1 MAMNTS
7 PLSTM
12 PRSPWLASA
21 GCTKYAGV
29 PVLAMVE
36 AILRAMWPDLP
47 MPLTT
52 TRPLR
57 PLISS
62 TAWTKPWS
70 SRSPSARTASASIAR
85 TRRASSNAL
94 VLLDFCA
101 ARAAFIIGREYSP
114 VTSTVSL
121 ASVLVL
127 LASAVVAVA
136 LCRRLRLPPVIGYL
150 ATGLAL
156 GPHALGIAANPE
168 ETRHL
173 AEFGIVFLMFSIGLE
188 FSLAKLSTMRRVVFG
203 LGGVQVLATLA
214 IAITITLALD
224 AGWQAGVALGAVA
237 AMSST
242 AIVSKLLAERG
253 ELDAAHGRQVIGV
266 LLFQDLAV
274 VPLLV
279 LIPALAQSAGG
290 LGIAVGI
297 ALAKAIVAL
306 ILVVLVGPR
315 LMRAWLGLAA
325 RLRSNELFVLNVVL
339 IILLLAYLTGLAGL
353 SLVLGAF
360 LAGMLIS
367 ETEYRFQ
374 VEEDIKPYRD
384 ALLGLFFVTIGM
396 SLDPRIVV
404 AHAGLVAALFVA
416 LVAGKLA
423 LVAGLSK
430 AFGTPTGTA
439 LRVALALAQ
448 GGEFGFVLLPL
459 AGLAGLFPEALAQA
473 MLAAMILSMLA
484 APFLIS
490 AADAIVMR
498 VSRSEWMLRSLE
510 LHRVAAQSISA
521 ERHVVV
527 LGYGRNG
534 QRLARLLEAEDV
546 RYVALDLDPQRVRE
560 AALAGDNVVF
570 ADSARREALIAAG
583 IARAAAV
590 VVTFADVQA
599 ALRVLAHIHALNPA
613 VPAIVRARDESEIAR
628 LTEAGATEVVPEAF
642 ESGVMLASH
651 TLVVVGVPLSR
662 VMRRVRHVRDQQYS
676 LLRGLFPGASDE
688 RAEDEVSRL
697 HAVTLEEGA
706 HAIGSTLIE
715 VALEKVQVR
724 AVRRPGARA
733 RLTPHEAGRLEAG
746 DIVVLLGEPEPL
758 IAAEEKLLRG

>member
-1 MAMNTS
+1 
-7 PLSTM
+7 
-12 PRSPWLASA
+12 
-21 GCTKYAGV
+21 
-29 PVLAMVE
+29 MVE

-70 SRSPSARTASASIAR
+70 SRSPSAPTASAWMAR
-85 TRRASSNAL
+85 TRRGSSNAL

-214 IAITITLALD
+214 IAVAITLALD

-266 LLFQDLAV
+266 MLFQDLAV

-374 VEEDIKPYRD
+374 VEEDIKPFRD
-384 ALLGLFFVTIGM
+384 VLLGLFFVTVGM
-396 SLDPRIVV
+396 MLDLGLVF
-404 AHAGLVAALFVA
+404 AQFGLVAAVFVA
-416 LVAGKLA
+416 LVLGKFAVIVA
-423 LVAGLSK
+423 LSR
-430 AFGTPTGTA
+430 AFGTPPGTA
-439 LRVALALAQ
+439 LRVGLALAQ

-459 AGLAGLFPEALAQA
+459 AGAAGVVPQPVLQVL
-473 MLAAMILSMLA
+473 LAAMVLSMLA
-484 APFLIS
+484 TPFFIG
-490 AADAIVMR
+490 AADRIAMR
-498 VSRSEWMLRSLE
+498 VTRSEWMTRSLE
-510 LHRVAAQSISA
+510 LHRIAARSM
-521 ERHVVV
+521 EVEKHVII

-534 QRLARLLEAEDV
+534 QRMARLLDAEGV
-546 RYVALDLDPQRVRE
+546 RYVALDLDPERVRE
-560 AALAGDNVVF
+560 AAAAGDTVVF
-570 ADSARREALIAAG
+570 ADSSRREALIAAG
-583 IARAAAV
+583 IMRAAAV
-590 VVTFADVQA
+590 AFTFADVAA
-599 ALRVLAHIHALNPA
+599 ALRVLTHVRALNA
-613 VPAIVRARDESEIAR
+613 SVPVIVRGRDEADRER
-628 LTEAGATEVVPEAF
+628 LTAAGATEVVPEAF

-651 TLVVVGVPLSR
+651 TLVLAGVQLSR
-662 VMRRVRHVRDQQYS
+662 VMRGVAQVRDQQYS
-676 LLRGLFPGASDE
+676 LLRGLFAGGGDDQAV
-688 RAEDEVSRL
+688 ARL
-697 HAVTLEEGA
+697 HAVTLEAGA
-706 HAIGSTLIE
+706 YAVGRELAE
-715 VALEKVQVR
+715 MDLGVQVR
-724 AVRRPGARA
+724 
-733 RLTPHEAGRLEAG
+733 
-746 DIVVLLGEPEPL
+746 
-758 IAAEEKLLRG
+758 

>member
-1 MAMNTS
+1 MT
-7 PLSTM
+7 
-12 PRSPWLASA
+12 
-21 GCTKYAGV
+21 
-29 PVLAMVE
+29 
-36 AILRAMWPDLP
+36 D
-47 MPLTT
+47 
-52 TRPLR
+52 
-57 PLISS
+57 
-62 TAWTKPWS
+62 
-70 SRSPSARTASASIAR
+70 
-85 TRRASSNAL
+85 
-94 VLLDFCA
+94 
-101 ARAAFIIGREYSP
+101 
-114 VTSTVSL
+114 TVSL

-127 LASAVVAVA
+127 LAASVAAVA
-136 LCRRLRLPPVIGYL
+136 LCRVLKLPALVGYL
-150 ATGLAL
+150 ITGLAL
-156 GPHALGIAANPE
+156 GPHALGVASNVQ
-168 ETRHL
+168 ETQQL
-173 AEFGIVFLMFSIGLE
+173 AEFGVVFLMFSIGLE
-188 FSLAKLSTMRRVVFG
+188 FSLGKLYAMRRVVFA
-203 LGGVQVLATLA
+203 LGGAQVAATLA
-214 IAITITLALD
+214 LALVASAALALGWR
-224 AGWQAGVALGAVA
+224 AGIALGAIA

-242 AIVSKLLAERG
+242 AIVSRLLAERG
-253 ELDAAHGRQVIGV
+253 ELDSAHGRQVIGV

-279 LIPALAQSAGG
+279 VLPALGEAPG
-290 LGIAVGI
+290 LLGLSIAAALGKAAI
-297 ALAKAIVAL
+297 ALAV
-306 ILVVLVGPR
+306 VVLAGPSIT
-315 LMRAWLGLAA
+315 RAWLGLAA
-325 RLRSNELFVLNVVL
+325 RLRSNELFVLNVLL
-339 IILLLAYLTGLAGL
+339 IILLAAFVTRLAGL

-360 LAGMLIS
+360 LAGMLIA

-384 ALLGLFFVTIGM
+384 VLLGLFFITVGM
-396 SLDPRIVV
+396 LLDLR
-404 AHAGLVAALFVA
+404 LVAAQ
-416 LVAGKLA
+416 LA
-423 LVAGLSK
+423 LVAGLFIALVGGK
-430 AFGTPTGTA
+430 LALIALLARLFGNRGGTA
-439 LRVALALAQ
+439 LRVALALAN
-448 GGEFGFVLLPL
+448 GGEFGFVLLPIAGA
-459 AGLAGLFPEALAQA
+459 AGLVSQPLLQAL
-473 MLAAMILSMLA
+473 LAAMVLSMLA
-484 APFLIS
+484 APLLI
-490 AADAIVMR
+490 AGADAIVLR

-510 LHRVAAQSISA
+510 LHRVAAQSMSA
-521 ERHVVV
+521 ERHVII

-570 ADSARREALIAAG
+570 ADSARREALVAAG

-613 VPAIVRARDESEIAR
+613 VPAIVRARDEADIAP
-628 LTEAGATEVVPEAF
+628 LTAAGATEVVPEAF